1 MTITLGLKDDM
12 ILSEPVADQ
21 PALHDL
27 LYQVRNPGL
36 KLISVDRVQG
46 VD

>member
-1 MTITLGLKDDM
+1 MTITLELKDDT

-27 LYQVRNPGL
+27 LFQVRYPGL
-36 KLISVDRVQG
+36 A
-46 VD
+46 